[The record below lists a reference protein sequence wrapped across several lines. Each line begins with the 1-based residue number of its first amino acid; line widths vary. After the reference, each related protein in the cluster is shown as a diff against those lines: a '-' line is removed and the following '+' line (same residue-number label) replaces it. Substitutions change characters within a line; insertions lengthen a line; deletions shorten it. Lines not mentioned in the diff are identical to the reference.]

1 MGAAPFSR
9 GNHQLATIQ
18 ARAAALDR
26 LDEEPPGLLGFPDGG
41 IQFLHLGMDEDL
53 PVPARRVALRQE
65 GSNLGQGKPD
75 VLQQRD
81 QPQLVNGVRIVPAP
95 PTDSRGGLEQT
106 DFLVIPQG

>member
-1 MGAAPFSR
+1 MGTAPLSR
-9 GNHQLATIQ
+9 ANHQLATIQ
-18 ARAAALDR
+18 ARAPAVDR
-26 LDEEPPGLLGFPDGG
+26 LVEEPFGLLGFADGG
-41 IQFLHLGMDEDL
+41 IQFLHLGMREDL
-53 PVPARRVALRQE
+53 PTPARRIAVRQE

>member
-1 MGAAPFSR
+1 MGTAPFSR

-18 ARAAALDR
+18 ARAAAVDR
-26 LDEEPPGLLGFPDGG
+26 LAEEPSGLLRFPDGG
-41 IQFLHLGMDEDL
+41 VQFLDLGMGEDL
-53 PVPARRVALRQE
+53 PAPAGRIALWQE

-75 VLQQRD
+75 ILQQGD

-95 PTDSRGGLEQT
+95 AANSGGGLEQT